1 MLAEAYPDEP
11 ENVQLV
17 ALLSM
22 EASGAAVIRGAATGS
37 AKGEAAAIAAKAS
50 TRVEVRETI
59 VNVENAKSLVMQK
72 N

>member
-22 EASGAAVIRGAATGS
+22 EASGAAVITGAATGS